1 MRSWIRNDC
10 WGLAWIACALTLGVE
25 RSVWGQEGAAAVA
38 AASGKG
44 ASVSTGG
51 ATQRVGWA
59 QLSQSEYASYLDR
72 LRAAGCPED
81 RVRLIVLADADEWLL
96 QQRIS
101 QAVANDFPWWKAEP
115 LTAAGDALN
124 DKFEQFRK
132 QRNELVRKLFGAVTE
147 EPAAAESEVP
157 IVVNLAGPVLGALPR
172 DKFNAVQEI
181 CARSLDR
188 HQGYFNNRQ
197 NEGIFLNQG
206 DLARLRE
213 QTRTDLAVVLS
224 AEELEE
230 FLLRYSHNANRLRTE
245 LAALEPTPE
254 EFRTIF
260 RAVDAL
266 EHRLQLEFG
275 AVDSLSARQR
285 EDFERQREEA
295 IRAVLPADR
304 YQRYLV
310 GRYPLFRQAQLA
322 MRRAGLAD
330 SVVLPFYEVLNHHE
344 SRRRE
349 VLNNSTLNAE
359 QRQLA
364 LQDIE
369 KSKEAGIRKAL
380 GDEGYRQYR
389 DSLVN

>member
-1 MRSWIRNDC
+1 MRQRIWYKI
-10 WGLAWIACALTLGVE
+10 LAVGCLVAGPGGSVRGAEPVAATNAAAGASARVE
-25 RSVWGQEGAAAVA
+25 RPGT
-38 AASGKG
+38 GK
-44 ASVSTGG
+44 SF
-51 ATQRVGWA
+51 GWA
-59 QLSQSEYASYLDR
+59 QLDTPGYAAYLDR

-81 RVRLIVLADADEWLL
+81 RVRLVVTADADEWLL
-96 QQRIS
+96 QQRIA

-115 LTAAGDALN
+115 TTGAGEAFHDQ
-124 DKFEQFRK
+124 FEQFRK
-132 QRNELVRKLFGAVTE
+132 RRNELIGKLLGATPDEPVT
-147 EPAAAESEVP
+147 AAKEVP

-172 DKFNAVQEI
+172 EKFDAVQEI

-188 HQGYFNNRQ
+188 HQGYYNNRQ

-213 QTRTDLAVVLS
+213 QTRTDLSVVLS
-224 AEELEE
+224 PEELEE
-230 FLLRYSHNANRLRTE
+230 FLIRYSHNANRLRTE

-254 EFRTIF
+254 EFRTLF

-285 EDFERQREEA
+285 EEFERQREDA
-295 IRAVLPADR
+295 IRSVLPADR

-322 MRRAGLAD
+322 VRRAGLAD
-330 SVVLPFYEVLNHHE
+330 AVVLPFYEALNQHE

-349 VLNNSTLNAE
+349 ILNNSTLNAD
-359 QRQLA
+359 QRQVA
-364 LQDIE
+364 LQEVE
-369 KSKEAGIRKAL
+369 KSKEEAIRKAL